1 MTSSAAGVPLSA
13 DRILDRLDARRSVE
27 QHHTGREPIQEPWEP
42 PIPLTGRR
50 QLPPFPVEVL
60 PGWVADQVAAVAEFT
75 QTPPDLAG
83 CVALA
88 TLSTAAGGK
97 AEVVV
102 RGFWREPVN
111 IFTVVALPPGARK
124 SPVFTAMTEPL
135 LLAERALA
143 EKTRPQIIE
152 AELAASTARALADR
166 AAAAAAKADAANRAQ
181 AMAEASDAAMT
192 ARTIEVPVMPT
203 LVADDITPEAAAG
216 LLAEQGGRLAV
227 LSDEGGIFA
236 TLAGRYSGI
245 PNLEVFLKGH
255 AGTMLRVHRRGRD
268 PELVDNPAL
277 TLGLAVQPDVLH
289 DIAQMPGFRGRGL
302 LARILFSVPENTV
315 GRRRIGT
322 APVPEQVAHAYT
334 HNLQSLV
341 LTLADLRERALL
353 PLTDTASEAVLALE
367 ADVEPKLAPTAAWA
381 HVVDWGSKYVGA
393 IIRLAGLLH
402 LADHL
407 RDGYQQPI
415 TAAIIHR
422 AATLGRYYA
431 DHALAAFDAMGAD
444 PLIEDARVILD
455 WLQRHKPDRL
465 TKRELFTA
473 LPRPRFKRVT
483 ELDPVLD
490 LLDQHGYLRRLP
502 DPPRTGPGRPGS
514 PEYLVNQLVR

>member
-1 MTSSAAGVPLSA
+1 VTSSAAGVPLSA
-13 DRILDRLDARRSVE
+13 DRILDDLGARRSVE
-27 QHHTGREPIQEPWEP
+27 EHHVSRGPIEEPWDP

-88 TLSTAAGGK
+88 ALSTAAGGK

-102 RGFWREPVN
+102 RGSWREPVN

-135 LLAERALA
+135 LLAERTLA
-143 EKTRPQIIE
+143 EKTRPQIVE
-152 AELAASTARALADR
+152 AELAASTARAVADR

-181 AMAEASDAAMT
+181 AMVEASDAAMT
-192 ARTIEVPVMPT
+192 ARTIDVPVMPT

-236 TLAGRYSGI
+236 TLAGRYSGV

-268 PELVDNPAL
+268 PELIDSPAL
-277 TLGLAVQPDVLH
+277 TLGLAVQPEVLH

-302 LARILFSVPENTV
+302 LARILFSVP
-315 GRRRIGT
+315 
-322 APVPEQVAHAYT
+322 
-334 HNLQSLV
+334 
-341 LTLADLRERALL
+341 
-353 PLTDTASEAVLALE
+353 
-367 ADVEPKLAPTAAWA
+367 
-381 HVVDWGSKYVGA
+381 
-393 IIRLAGLLH
+393 
-402 LADHL
+402 
-407 RDGYQQPI
+407 
-415 TAAIIHR
+415 
-422 AATLGRYYA
+422 
-431 DHALAAFDAMGAD
+431 
-444 PLIEDARVILD
+444 
-455 WLQRHKPDRL
+455 
-465 TKRELFTA
+465 
-473 LPRPRFKRVT
+473 
-483 ELDPVLD
+483 
-490 LLDQHGYLRRLP
+490 
-502 DPPRTGPGRPGS
+502 
-514 PEYLVNQLVR
+514 